1 MGGDISM
8 QLETENVE
16 VFDPKQFER
25 EYNKTGLGN
34 ESMWQ
39 FFSNS

>member
-16 VFDPKQFER
+16 VFDAKQFAK
-25 EYNKTGLGN
+25 EYKKTGLGN
-34 ESMWQ
+34 ETIMAI
-39 FFSNS
+39 F